1 MSGGLFGR
9 VVLAMLLATG
19 LLVGCETADPADG
32 SDGVCPYPAQ
42 TITAPTGKLHG
53 EACTTSAE
61 CKYGICSKTTLQ
73 AAGSGAGVC
82 VKQCNCGVGSQCTDD
97 NDASRSAEFTCIFA
111 PSGGKKE
118 CARFCKTDAEC
129 GAWNP
134 ELPFCRSGQS
144 DLFQT
149 GVKVCTAAM

>member
-1 MSGGLFGR
+1 MSGWLFGR
-9 VVLAMLLATG
+9 VGLALWLALG
-19 LLVGCETADPADG
+19 LLSACDTASPADG
-32 SDGVCPYPAQ
+32 SDGTCPYPAQ
-42 TITAPTGKLHG
+42 TITAPAGKLHG

-97 NDASRSAEFTCIFA
+97 NDASRNASFTCVFA

-118 CARFCKTDAEC
+118 CAKFCKTNEEC
-129 GAWNP
+129 LAWNP
-134 ELPFCRSGQS
+134 ELPFCSSGMSGQ
-144 DLFQT
+144 FQT
-149 GVKVCTAAM
+149 GVKACSAAM